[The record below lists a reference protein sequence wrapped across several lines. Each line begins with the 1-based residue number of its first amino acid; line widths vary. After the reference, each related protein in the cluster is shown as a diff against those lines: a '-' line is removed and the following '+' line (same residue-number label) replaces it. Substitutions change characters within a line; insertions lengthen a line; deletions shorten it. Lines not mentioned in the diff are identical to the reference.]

1 MIELPFLH
9 NFFYTDI
16 PSNKDDLLNAIENGE
31 LDDNQEFEW
40 SDNCS
45 IQLERLKSKDN
56 LKLFIPSI
64 NNYLKELKLGGGNVN
79 VQLHGLW
86 RNTYHKHYFQ
96 EIHDHSPHHISGV
109 LFLTDE
115 QPGDSQFYFFNKQYS
130 EIPHAWRRF
139 RQEDSIVFG
148 GRYWIRAQRG
158 RIVLFP
164 SYLMHGVT
172 VHNSDH
178 PRKTASFNF
187 DFV

>member
-64 NNYLKELKLGGGNVN
+64 NNYLKELNVFAAYLIALG
-79 VQLHGLW
+79 L
-86 RNTYHKHYFQ
+86 
-96 EIHDHSPHHISGV
+96 I
-109 LFLTDE
+109 
-115 QPGDSQFYFFNKQYS
+115 
-130 EIPHAWRRF
+130 
-139 RQEDSIVFG
+139 
-148 GRYWIRAQRG
+148 
-158 RIVLFP
+158 
-164 SYLMHGVT
+164 
-172 VHNSDH
+172 
-178 PRKTASFNF
+178 NF
-187 DFV
+187 